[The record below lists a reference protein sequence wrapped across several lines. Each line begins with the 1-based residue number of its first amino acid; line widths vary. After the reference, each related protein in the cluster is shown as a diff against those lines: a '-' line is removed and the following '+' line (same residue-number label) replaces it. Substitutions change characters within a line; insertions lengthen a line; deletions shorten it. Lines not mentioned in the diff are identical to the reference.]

1 MINFNIR
8 IFDMPL
14 ITKDEFAKVANL
26 DKYKLSSFSGLLM
39 QILRIEKLNKIYEKH
54 LLDSPEIFVDHILN
68 ELHVNASWDEADI
81 KQLPAGPF
89 IAVSN
94 HPMGGL
100 EGLILLKLLWQHDKS
115 SKVLANYFL
124 SQIPQLKDY
133 IIPSDRK
140 VGTTNAKTG
149 FSGMRAI
156 LKQLEEGHSVGIFP
170 AGEASQLKE
179 NLNTIVDKPWD
190 PALMKLIQKAQLPVV
205 PIYIKGSN
213 SMIFHMLGTIHPN
226 LSKARL
232 ASEVLNKDNQQIVV
246 RIGKALKP
254 KEYNQFSDAHELSSY
269 LRAKTY
275 ALDAAIPRRRFRDL
289 FKQNTSRNAME
300 IESARPK
307 HLLTEEIDKIR
318 KNRFLF
324 DQNEFE
330 VFIAPAAEI
339 PNVLHEIGRQREI
352 TFRLAGE
359 GTNMSIDLD
368 DFDVYYQH
376 LFVWDK
382 EAAALVGAY
391 RIGQGDRIIRKY
403 GKRGFYL
410 STLFRM
416 NNDLRPYLAKS
427 LELGRSFITPA
438 YQKKIY
444 PLFLL
449 WRGIMHFANHHTQY
463 RYLIGPVSISNN
475 YTQLSKR
482 LMVDFITKN
491 HFNEHLAKLVTAR
504 KKFKGKV
511 KQVDASVLLNKLP
524 PDFNNLDD
532 MVKYIEAN
540 HSTSPVLLKKYLKQG
555 AEIIGFNV
563 DKHFNNALDG
573 FIFLDLT
580 KVPESAKQDYSA

>member
-1 MINFNIR
+1 
-8 IFDMPL
+8 MPL
-14 ITKDEFAKVANL
+14 ITKDEFAKVAHL
-26 DKYKLSSFSGLLM
+26 DKYKLSSFSGVLM
-39 QILRIEKLNKIYEKH
+39 QLLRIEKLNKIYEKH
-54 LLDSPEIFVDHILN
+54 VQDSPEIFVNHILN
-68 ELHVNASWDEADI
+68 ELHIHASWDESDL

-89 IAVSN
+89 IAVCN
-94 HPMGGL
+94 HPMGGI
-100 EGLILLKLLWQHDKS
+100 EGLILLKLLWQHDKE
-115 SKVLANYFL
+115 SKVLSNYFL
-124 SQIPQLKDY
+124 SQIPQLKPFV
-133 IIPSDRK
+133 IPADRK
-140 VGTTNAKTG
+140 VGTTNSKTG
-149 FSGMRAI
+149 ISGMRAI
-156 LKQLEEGHSVGIFP
+156 LKQLEAGHSVGIFP

-179 NLNTIVDKPWD
+179 NLNTIVDKTWD

-213 SMIFHMLGTIHPN
+213 SMIFHLLGTIHPS
-226 LSKARL
+226 LRKARL
-232 ASEVLNKDNQQIVV
+232 ASEVLNKDKQQMVV
-246 RIGKALKP
+246 RIGKPLKP
-254 KEYNQFSDAHELSSY
+254 KEYNVFSNANELSAY

-289 FKQNTSRNAME
+289 FKQNNSRDAMD

-307 HLLTEEIDKIR
+307 QLLIDEIAKIK

-330 VFIAPAAEI
+330 VYIAPAAEI

-382 EAAALVGAY
+382 EANALVGAY
-391 RIGQGDRIIRKY
+391 RIGQGDRITRKY

-410 STLFRM
+410 YTLFRM
-416 NNDLRPYLAKS
+416 SNEMKPYLAKS
-427 LELGRSFITPA
+427 LELGRSFIVPA

-449 WRGIMHFANHHTQY
+449 WRGIMHFANEHKQY

-491 HFNEHLAKLVTAR
+491 HYNDALAKLVKPR

-511 KQVDASVLLNKLP
+511 KQVDASLLSNKLQ

-540 HSTSPVLLKKYLKQG
+540 HSTSPVLIKKYLKQG